1 MIKATLAV
9 LMLTISA
16 SIFSPVWAASST
28 ACVFESSGVDL
39 QKIKSSKHVLGFEE
53 IEKKVRYTG
62 NLKGVG
68 GFYLELF
75 GCNHYGARLTVLLGP
90 DDDAK
95 VFRRALRVVPEL
107 LFTKRDSERVKQAMI
122 DLEVDKLVTPL
133 HLADLVSE
141 LGLTDFSLQVIEAEG
156 MGLLVFQFY
165 GG

>member
-9 LMLTISA
+9 LMFIISA
-16 SIFSPVWAASST
+16 SFFSPVWAVSST

-75 GCNHYGARLTVLLGP
+75 GCNHYGARLTLLLGP

-95 VFRRALRVVPEL
+95 VFRRALRVVPDL
-107 LFTKRDSERVKQAMI
+107 LFA
-122 DLEVDKLVTPL
+122 EVDSQKVKKALLDIQADAFTTPL
-133 HLADLVSE
+133 HLADLAKE
-141 LGLTDFSLQVIEAEG
+141 LGLTDVSVQVIEVEG
-156 MGLLVFQFY
+156 IGLLVFQFY

>member
-75 GCNHYGARLTVLLGP
+75 GCSHYGARLTLLLGP

-107 LFTKRDSERVKQAMI
+107 LFVEADSLKVKKALLDIQA
-122 DLEVDKLVTPL
+122 DGFTTPL
-133 HLADLVSE
+133 HLADLAKE
-141 LGLTDFSLQVIEAEG
+141 LGLTDVSVQVTEVEG
-156 MGLLVFQFY
+156 MGVLVLQFY

>member
-9 LMLTISA
+9 LICAISA
-16 SIFSPVWAASST
+16 SMFSSAWAASST

-39 QKIKSSKHVLGFEE
+39 QKIKSSKYVLGFEE
-53 IEKKVRYTG
+53 MEQKVRYTG

-90 DDDAK
+90 DDDAL
-95 VFRRALRVVPEL
+95 VLRNALSVVSEL
-107 LFTKRDSERVKQAMI
+107 LFAEADSQKVKKALLDIQA
-122 DLEVDKLVTPL
+122 DGFTTSL
-133 HLADLVSE
+133 HLADLAKE
-141 LGLTDFSLQVIEAEG
+141 LELTDVSLQVIEVEEMG
-156 MGLLVFQFY
+156 MLVFQFY